1 MKKLEKLYIEFEID
15 KKSVLIKTE
24 DFYKAVYDELKDNN
38 ILENFKVVYINFRD
52 SFDNY
57 QLQNIYKILSKPHL
71 LKRI

>member
-71 LKRI
+71 